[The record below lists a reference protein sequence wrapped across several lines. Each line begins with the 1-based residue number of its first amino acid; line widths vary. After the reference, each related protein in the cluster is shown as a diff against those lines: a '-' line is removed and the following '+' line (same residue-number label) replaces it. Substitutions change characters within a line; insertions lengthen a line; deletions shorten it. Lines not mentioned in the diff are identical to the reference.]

1 MNIETE
7 VLASGAVLRL
17 SGRLDAASAGQLQAA
32 AGELVRDGRHRLR
45 LDAAQLEYL
54 SSAGLRVL
62 VRLRRDLDAVH
73 GSLAIVQPSAFVR
86 DTLRM
91 SGLES
96 LLAAAA
102 DTPRAEPPPAA
113 PTAAAVD
120 PIAGMA
126 IETHRLDAAGR
137 IALDVHVGWTPW
149 QALGPAAYRDVAL
162 ARPRFGLGIG
172 APAPTAADAARRLG
186 DFVAAAGCVAWL
198 PTDGAETPDFLEQ
211 AAQFV
216 PRLQTVQALVG
227 TGTFSHL
234 LRFRPRDGAAVAHL
248 DELLAQALTETGAEA
263 VAAVV
268 LAEAEGLVG
277 AALSRSPA
285 SLNRG
290 EQPGEFPAIR
300 DWIAFCGERLYRR
313 TQTLVVAFAGRGA
326 AAASLP
332 TLAPWP
338 GTDLHLHAH
347 VMAWPFRPFP
357 QGVVDLE
364 TAVAAVTTDS
374 APLGLLHLLAD
385 DRPLVG
391 LGRSAF
397 VRGACW
403 CAPLQPLSEVRR

>member
-1 MNIETE
+1 
-7 VLASGAVLRL
+7 
-17 SGRLDAASAGQLQAA
+17 
-32 AGELVRDGRHRLR
+32 
-45 LDAAQLEYL
+45 
-54 SSAGLRVL
+54 
-62 VRLRRDLDAVH
+62 
-73 GSLAIVQPSAFVR
+73 
-86 DTLRM
+86 
-91 SGLES
+91 
-96 LLAAAA
+96 
-102 DTPRAEPPPAA
+102 
-113 PTAAAVD
+113 VD

-137 IALDVHVGWTPW
+137 IALDVHVGWAPW
-149 QALGPAAYRDVAL
+149 QALTPAAYRDIAL
-162 ARPRFGLGIG
+162 ARPRFGLGLG
-172 APAPTAADAARRLG
+172 APAADSSEAARRLG

-216 PRLQTVQALVG
+216 PRLQAVQALVG
-227 TGTFSHL
+227 TGSFSHL
-234 LRFRPRDGAAVAHL
+234 LRFRPRDAGATVPL
-248 DELLAQALTETGAEA
+248 DELLAQALSATGAET

-277 AALSRSPA
+277 AALARSPEHRNA
-285 SLNRG
+285 D

-313 TQTLVVAFAGRGA
+313 TQALVVAFAGRGA
-326 AAASLP
+326 AAASMP

-338 GTDLHLHAH
+338 GTDLYLHAH
-347 VMAWPFRPFP
+347 AMAWPFRPFP
-357 QGVVDLE
+357 QGVVDLD

-391 LGRSAF
+391 LGRSAL

-403 CAPLQPLSEVRR
+403 CAPLLPLAEVRR